1 MVREESSPPG
11 NLAGVTPVGNPVIGP
26 LSEDSNVNLEV
37 DTCPSATLLNKFLE
51 AVSLA
56 QEQDKDPCLPEPLVP

>member
-11 NLAGVTPVGNPVIGP
+11 NLAGVTVENPVIGP

-37 DTCPSATLLNKFLE
+37 DTCPSATLLNKLLE

>member
-1 MVREESSPPG
+1 M
-11 NLAGVTPVGNPVIGP
+11 GNPVIGP